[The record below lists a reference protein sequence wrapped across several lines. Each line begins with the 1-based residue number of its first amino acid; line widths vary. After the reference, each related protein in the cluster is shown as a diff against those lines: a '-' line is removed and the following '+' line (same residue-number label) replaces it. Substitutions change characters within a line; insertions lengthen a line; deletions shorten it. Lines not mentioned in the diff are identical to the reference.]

1 MRNKGF
7 TVVASMCCLGLVANL
22 VATLTNAGR
31 TTSSHGTKLHWDMAI
46 SLAKVETRVHQRE
59 IDRIGSIVLMDE
71 SSLVSFL
78 RVVFFFVVSHINSCL
93 CIWQR
98 NTLIDRL
105 KAKPGDGHT
114 TSELQ
119 HLDNRGLTEMAEA
132 TSSNA
137 TFWELAR
144 AILNLEPKYRQVIS
158 NEKIEDFSLWSIE
171 EMRNT
176 IIAVLER
183 EAQIDVK
190 ALQAMSSN
198 QLVGIIPRRLQRARE
213 REHILERVKYSTPEY
228 TQVHKLSTCV
238 HAS

>member
-1 MRNKGF
+1 
-7 TVVASMCCLGLVANL
+7 
-22 VATLTNAGR
+22 
-31 TTSSHGTKLHWDMAI
+31 
-46 SLAKVETRVHQRE
+46 
-59 IDRIGSIVLMDE
+59 MDE
-71 SSLVSFL
+71 SSL
-78 RVVFFFVVSHINSCL
+78 
-93 CIWQR
+93 R

-228 TQVHKLSTCV
+228 TQGQEKELWATWLGKGSKKHHQMEAASILSV
-238 HAS
+238 QRA